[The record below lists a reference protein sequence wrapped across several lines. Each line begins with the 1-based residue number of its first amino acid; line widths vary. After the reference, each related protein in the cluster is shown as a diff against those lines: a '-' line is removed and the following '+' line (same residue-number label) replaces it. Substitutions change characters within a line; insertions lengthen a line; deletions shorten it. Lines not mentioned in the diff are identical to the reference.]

1 MGLKVESGRERD
13 DTLDTLDLEKVVMI
27 NGVF

>member
-1 MGLKVESGRERD
+1 MGLNVESGRERD